1 MKVLAS
7 IYFLLLLAVPRLT
20 VVTSLHDPCI
30 RHVPDLAFI
39 TFLFC
44 VAYNNLGTIL
54 GSLPVH
60 LASPLISTS
69 LAGSSIPV
77 STSWSS
83 GAGTL
88 PLPISHPWPWL
99 PTVPPTSSSESSGL
113 APMAPRAPDGLILS
127 PTMEPIPSKM
137 VQRIQSGQFVE
148 MRELLPD
155 NVALCQHLES
165 MHGHLPFHSLSG
177 HTRPRFREISTPL
190 SWINCFLTYLAV
202 RTQDTATRDQLMY
215 SRLVLQEAARHGG
228 MGWIEYDRVFRKQAA
243 LNSML
248 TWNSLQPGL
257 HASAILGQRSC
268 NGVFCTLCKG
278 TDHSVAQCALSYVHH
293 PVTSQTL
300 HPPNLRYR
308 PQAQSLPR
316 RPESLQRIC
325 ISWNKGQCTFP
336 GNCVFRHICETCQEQ
351 HKARECPSTPE
362 DSHYRQVS
370 RVLRPRSRPP
380 PVTPAVAH

>member
-7 IYFLLLLAVPRLT
+7 IYFLLLLAVPHLT
-20 VVTSLHDPCI
+20 VVTLLHDPCI
-30 RHVPDLAFI
+30 RHVPDLAILRHDLAFI
-39 TFLFC
+39 TFLFY
-44 VAYNNLGTIL
+44 VAYNNIGTIL

-228 MGWIEYDRVFRKQAA
+228 MGWIEYYRVFRKQAA

-336 GNCVFRHICETCQEQ
+336 GNCVFRHICATCCVNQQ
-351 HKARECPSTPE
+351 
-362 DSHYRQVS
+362 
-370 RVLRPRSRPP
+370 
-380 PVTPAVAH
+380 

>member
-7 IYFLLLLAVPRLT
+7 IYFLLLLAVPHLT
-20 VVTSLHDPCI
+20 VVTLLHDPCI
-30 RHVPDLAFI
+30 RHVPDLAILRHDLAFI
-39 TFLFC
+39 TFLFY

-268 NGVFCTLCKG
+268 NGVFV
-278 TDHSVAQCALSYVHH
+278 HYVRG
-293 PVTSQTL
+293 QTI
-300 HPPNLRYR
+300 
-308 PQAQSLPR
+308 QSLSVRSHMYIILSHLKPSIHPISGIDLKLKVSPDAQNR
-316 RPESLQRIC
+316 YSVYASRGIKANVPFPAIVYSATSVRHVVLTNNSLSIVLA
-325 ISWNKGQCTFP
+325 WGCT
-336 GNCVFRHICETCQEQ
+336 C
-351 HKARECPSTPE
+351 
-362 DSHYRQVS
+362 
-370 RVLRPRSRPP
+370 
-380 PVTPAVAH
+380 